1 MSKKIY
7 LSADYQRYSMNR
19 DLYSIYQS
27 MKIMNIGGNS
37 TDKFQ
42 GCLKG
47 NIIAIISAVFLKGG
61 SE

>member
-1 MSKKIY
+1 
-7 LSADYQRYSMNR
+7 MNR

-37 TDKFQ
+37 TGKFQ

-47 NIIAIISAVFLKGG
+47 NLIAIISAVLLKGG

>member
-1 MSKKIY
+1 
-7 LSADYQRYSMNR
+7 MNR

-27 MKIMNIGGNS
+27 MKIVSIGGNS

-47 NIIAIISAVFLKGG
+47 NPIGVISVILLKGG
-61 SE
+61 IV

>member
-1 MSKKIY
+1 
-7 LSADYQRYSMNR
+7 
-19 DLYSIYQS
+19 

-47 NIIAIISAVFLKGG
+47 NLIAIISAVLLKGDG
-61 SE
+61 E

>member
-1 MSKKIY
+1 
-7 LSADYQRYSMNR
+7 MNR

-27 MKIMNIGGNS
+27 MKIVSIGGNS

-47 NIIAIISAVFLKGG
+47 NLIGVISVVLLKGAVYNDWYF
-61 SE
+61 